1 MLGDWVSLSEDADKF
16 EHTDHRYTMSLT
28 CFSLRDGDSISDSHT
43 CLVDMKTIEE
53 EEEDEEEEDYETEKI
68 NIEQIEKSLRR
79 RRQIKL
85 VCISIGFILSVALVT
100 YSVLVDINNQKSKF

>member
-1 MLGDWVSLSEDADKF
+1 MLGDWVSLSEDTDKF

-28 CFSLRDGDSISDSHT
+28 CFSLQDGDSISDSHT
-43 CLVDMKTIEE
+43 CLVNMKTIEE
-53 EEEDEEEEDYETEKI
+53 EEEEDYETERI

-85 VCISIGFILSVALVT
+85 ACISVGFILSVALVT
-100 YSVLVDINNQKSKF
+100 YSVLVDVNNQKSKQFE